1 MPKMELFVKIV
12 NGLKHSI
19 LDVCQ
24 SFQDA
29 TEIYDQYID

>member
-1 MPKMELFVKIV
+1 MHKMECFVKIV

-29 TEIYDQYID
+29 TEINDQYTD